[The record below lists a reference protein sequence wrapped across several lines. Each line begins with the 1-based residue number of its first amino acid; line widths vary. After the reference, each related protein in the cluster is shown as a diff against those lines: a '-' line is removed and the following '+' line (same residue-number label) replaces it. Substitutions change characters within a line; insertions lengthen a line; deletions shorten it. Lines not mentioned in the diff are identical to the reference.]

1 MKLIPFGRC
10 LRLLVFLLFGT
21 GVSAAADESG
31 VRAMLQSPSQRK
43 PAPEFAL
50 KDSSGKAAS
59 VRDYRGKVLLLDFWA
74 TCCHGC
80 TREMPWFVSFHRKYA
95 SKGLAVLGVS
105 LDGDGWKAIEP
116 FLKASDVPYRIVL
129 GNDSVAK
136 EYGIAAMP
144 DTYLIDRDGRIA
156 AAYSG
161 LVDKVD
167 VEENI
172 QKLLSQP

>member
-1 MKLIPFGRC
+1 MKLIRFGRY
-10 LRLLVFLLFGT
+10 LRLLIILLVGT
-21 GVSAAADESG
+21 GVSAGADASG

-50 KDSSGKAAS
+50 KDSSGKVAS
-59 VRDYRGKVLLLDFWA
+59 VKDYRGKVLLLDFWA
-74 TCCHGC
+74 TWCHGC
-80 TREMPWFVSFHRKYA
+80 TREMPWFVAFHRKYA
-95 SKGLAVLGVS
+95 SKGLSVVGVS
-105 LDGDGWKAIEP
+105 LDGDGWKAVEP
-116 FLKASDVPYRIVL
+116 FLKVSDVPYRIVL
-129 GNDSVAK
+129 GNESLAK

-156 AAYSG
+156 ATYSG
-161 LVDKVD
+161 VVDRVD